1 MEPMENTGALLA
13 IDKLSGGYRGG
24 SVLFDISL
32 TVGNGEI
39 VALIGPNG
47 AGKTSVLRAISRT
60 LPQAKGSITFQ
71 GDDLLRR
78 TGHQVVALGIA
89 HVPEGRRVFPRLTVR
104 DNIALG
110 AFVLDDQAKTE
121 EAIGNACDLFPVLKS
136 RLQQL
141 AGTLSGGEQQMLA
154 LARGFVSN
162 PRLML
167 LDEPSLGLSPRMT
180 DEVFAL
186 IERLRT
192 GGRSILLVEQNAI
205 LALEIADRGYVIEGG
220 RIVTEGRSEDL
231 RRAELLQQSYLGHA

>member
-1 MEPMENTGALLA
+1 M
-13 IDKLSGGYRGG
+13 
-24 SVLFDISL
+24 
-32 TVGNGEI
+32 
-39 VALIGPNG
+39 
-47 AGKTSVLRAISRT
+47 
-60 LPQAKGSITFQ
+60 
-71 GDDLLRR
+71 
-78 TGHQVVALGIA
+78 VALGIA

-110 AFVLDDQAKTE
+110 AFVLDDPVKTE

>member
-1 MEPMENTGALLA
+1 MLA
-13 IDKLSGGYRGG
+13 IDRLSGGYRGG
-24 SVLFDISL
+24 SVLFDVSL
-32 TVGNGEI
+32 SVGAGEI

-60 LPQAKGSITFQ
+60 LPQSRGAISLNGEDIM
-71 GDDLLRR
+71 RH
-78 TGHQVVALGIA
+78 TGHQVVALGVA

-110 AFVLDDQAKTE
+110 AFVLDDHAKTA
-121 EAIGNACDLFPVLKS
+121 EAVANATEVFPALKS
-136 RLQQL
+136 RLEQL

-162 PRLML
+162 PKLML

-220 RIVTEGRSEDL
+220 RIVTEGRSDEL
-231 RRAELLQQSYLGHA
+231 RRAELLQQSYLGYAG

>member
-1 MEPMENTGALLA
+1 MLA
-13 IDKLSGGYRGG
+13 IDRLSGGYRGG
-24 SVLFDISL
+24 SVLFDVSL
-32 TVGNGEI
+32 TVGAGEI

-60 LPQAKGSITFQ
+60 LPQSRGAITL
-71 GDDLLRR
+71 GGEDLTRCS
-78 TGHQVVALGIA
+78 GHQVVARGVA

-110 AFVLDDQAKTE
+110 AFVLDDAAKTAAGVE
-121 EAIGNACDLFPVLKS
+121 NACEAFPVLKS
-136 RLQQL
+136 RLDQL

-162 PRLML
+162 PKLML

-186 IERLRT
+186 IARLRA
-192 GGRSILLVEQNAI
+192 GGRSILLVEQNAM

-220 RIVTEGRSEDL
+220 RIVTEGRSDEL
-231 RRAELLQQSYLGHA
+231 RKAELLQQSYLGHAG

>member
-1 MEPMENTGALLA
+1 MLA
-13 IDKLSGGYRGG
+13 IDRLSGGYRGG
-24 SVLFDISL
+24 SVLFDVSL
-32 TVGNGEI
+32 SVGAGEI

-60 LPQAKGSITFQ
+60 LPQSRGAISLNGEDIM
-71 GDDLLRR
+71 RR
-78 TGHQVVALGIA
+78 TGHQVVALGVA

-110 AFVLDDQAKTE
+110 AFVLDDHAKTA
-121 EAIGNACDLFPVLKS
+121 EAVANATDVFPALKS
-136 RLQQL
+136 RLEQL

-162 PRLML
+162 PKLML

-220 RIVTEGRSEDL
+220 RIVTEGRSDEL
-231 RRAELLQQSYLGHA
+231 RRAELLQQSYLGHAG

>member
-1 MEPMENTGALLA
+1 MDKSAMLV

-32 TVGNGEI
+32 SVGPGEI

-60 LPQAKGSITFQ
+60 LPQSRGSMTFN
-71 GDDLLRR
+71 GEDLTRR
-78 TGHQVVALGIA
+78 SGHQVVALGVA

-110 AFVLDDQAKTE
+110 AFVLNDPRKTE
-121 EAIGNACDLFPVLKS
+121 DAIANACETFPALKS

-162 PRLML
+162 PKLML

-186 IERLRT
+186 IQRLRV
-192 GGRSILLVEQNAI
+192 GGRAILLVEQNAI
-205 LALEIADRGYVIEGG
+205 LALDIADRGYVIEGG

-231 RRAELLQQSYLGHA
+231 RKAELLQQSYLGNVG

>member
-1 MEPMENTGALLA
+1 MLI
-13 IDKLSGGYRGG
+13 IDRLSGGYRGG
-24 SVLFDISL
+24 SVLFDVSL
-32 TVGNGEI
+32 TVGAGEI

-60 LPQAKGSITFQ
+60 LPQSRGGISL
-71 GDDLLRR
+71 GGEDLTRCA
-78 TGHQVVALGIA
+78 GHQVVAMGVA

-110 AFVLDDQAKTE
+110 AFVLDDHAKTE
-121 EAIGNACDLFPVLKS
+121 EALTSVCEAFPVLKA
-136 RLQQL
+136 RLEQL

-154 LARGFVSN
+154 LARGLVSN
-162 PRLML
+162 PKLML

-186 IERLRT
+186 IQRLRT
-192 GGRSILLVEQNAI
+192 GGRSILLVEQNAM

-220 RIVTEGRSEDL
+220 RIVTEGRSEEL
-231 RRAELLQQSYLGHA
+231 RQAELLQQSYLGHAG

>member
-1 MEPMENTGALLA
+1 MLA
-13 IDKLSGGYRGG
+13 IDRLTGGYRGG
-24 SVLFDISL
+24 SVLFDVSL
-32 TVGNGEI
+32 TVGAGEI

-60 LPQAKGSITFQ
+60 LPQSSGSITLE
-71 GDDLLRR
+71 GEDLTRCA
-78 TGHQVVALGIA
+78 GHQVVARGVA

-110 AFVLDDQAKTE
+110 AFVLDDPAKTAAAVDSAC
-121 EAIGNACDLFPVLKS
+121 EAFPVLKS
-136 RLQQL
+136 RLEQL

-162 PRLML
+162 PKLML

-186 IERLRT
+186 IAHLRA
-192 GGRSILLVEQNAI
+192 GGRSILLVEQNAM

-220 RIVTEGRSEDL
+220 RIVTEGRSDEL
-231 RRAELLQQSYLGHA
+231 RQAELLQQSYLGHAG

>member
-1 MEPMENTGALLA
+1 MLA
-13 IDKLSGGYRGG
+13 IDRLSGGYRGG
-24 SVLFDISL
+24 SVLFDVSL
-32 TVGNGEI
+32 SVGAGEI

-60 LPQAKGSITFQ
+60 LPQSRGAISLNGEDIM
-71 GDDLLRR
+71 RH
-78 TGHQVVALGIA
+78 TGHQVVALGVA

-110 AFVLDDQAKTE
+110 AFVLDDHTKTA
-121 EAIGNACDLFPVLKS
+121 EAVANATEVFPALKS
-136 RLQQL
+136 RLEQL

-162 PRLML
+162 PKLML

-220 RIVTEGRSEDL
+220 RIVTEGRSAEL
-231 RRAELLQQSYLGHA
+231 RRAELLQQSYLGYAG